1 MKKIMFWNVKGGT
14 GKTTACLTFA
24 KELSKNGIKILVID
38 LDPQA
43 NCTTALIGE
52 KIWDDDYVSM
62 VELFNPKFDSTLLNK
77 AIIKADKNISI
88 IGSHL
93 NIVESELMVKANP
106 MCNQNYILRRIIE
119 NVEKEFDIIF
129 IDCNPYPTLLTTNA
143 LLASD
148 MIIIPTSLDD
158 FAQMGI
164 VTTLNQCQAV
174 YEQFEKNIDYK
185 VLINMV
191 QNTKEDEMQLKN
203 IIEQIPIQHRFQ
215 SFVKFHAKPFNN
227 KSISVCEYRNGNTI
241 VGLQWQKLIEEMSE
255 VITNA

>member
-93 NIVESELMVKANP
+93 NIVESELMVNANSACANFCKYSSVSFP
-106 MCNQNYILRRIIE
+106 LLSLVPEIE
-119 NVEKEFDIIF
+119 K
-129 IDCNPYPTLLTTNA
+129 T
-143 LLASD
+143 SD
-148 MIIIPTSLDD
+148 RKSTR
-158 FAQMGI
+158 
-164 VTTLNQCQAV
+164 LNSS
-174 YEQFEKNIDYK
+174 
-185 VLINMV
+185 
-191 QNTKEDEMQLKN
+191 
-203 IIEQIPIQHRFQ
+203 HW
-215 SFVKFHAKPFNN
+215 S
-227 KSISVCEYRNGNTI
+227 
-241 VGLQWQKLIEEMSE
+241 
-255 VITNA
+255 